1 MSKKIS
7 LYVMIAGILLL
18 SACSASEK
26 KEKET
31 NGEKEEH
38 TVDKSTNITSYIG
51 EQIDVAEDGSIQLP
65 FHDQVLAADFS
76 KDDHIKLLA
85 FDEYIMIVEGQEIIH
100 VEEAAPEHH
109 LHSDELTVSEDG
121 RFVTWRGHQ
130 DDFEISVFDVKNKES
145 HLVEK
150 TEDTDPYDVFAPH
163 HIEKVED
170 SYYLMM
176 NDYWA
181 ALNLQH
187 LDDGSVKVLDLNNLE
202 IKNDRKTIEKVSP
215 KKPIE
220 DDDMYHELKAEG
232 SEMGLEDG
240 IYSEDGYYKLFYAFE
255 EVGENDE
262 TMSLTNLYGADV
274 EKSVMKEIK
283 IEGLEFGKDNIHVM
297 YFSELDTEQMQ
308 VGDNGIVILPIIDG
322 NVEENE
328 YTLSVYVI
336 DLTEENPL
344 ATLVTEEE
352 VSDVRPSMFFNEDE
366 SAMYLSTEDGMK
378 RYVVKE

>member
-1 MSKKIS
+1 MTEKPSK
-7 LYVMIAGILLL
+7 
-18 SACSASEK
+18 
-26 KEKET
+26 
-31 NGEKEEH
+31 
-38 TVDKSTNITSYIG
+38 
-51 EQIDVAEDGSIQLP
+51 
-65 FHDQVLAADFS
+65 
-76 KDDHIKLLA
+76 
-85 FDEYIMIVEGQEIIH
+85 
-100 VEEAAPEHH
+100 
-109 LHSDELTVSEDG
+109 
-121 RFVTWRGHQ
+121 
-130 DDFEISVFDVKNKES
+130 
-145 HLVEK
+145 
-150 TEDTDPYDVFAPH
+150 
-163 HIEKVED
+163 
-170 SYYLMM
+170 
-176 NDYWA
+176 
-181 ALNLQH
+181 
-187 LDDGSVKVLDLNNLE
+187 
-202 IKNDRKTIEKVSP
+202 KVSP

-240 IYSEDGYYKLFYAFE
+240 MYSEDGYYKLFYAFE

-274 EKSVMKEIK
+274 EKSIMKEIK
-283 IEGLEFGKDNIHVM
+283 IEDLEFGKDDIHVM

-308 VGDNGIVILPIIDG
+308 VGDNGIVILPIVDG